1 MKHLITRL
9 LLVMMCVCAIPTA
22 GNAFTL
28 TIAGNANFMDSE
40 TAQSPTTPWNTDF
53 VTQTTSGNSSDFYFW
68 APGEFKLSQAG
79 STTDWDTFNNS
90 VFQITATNSEPNW
103 TNKSSSNVGASPSNP
118 KFIHLHVEANKDKVE
133 IQDEPF
139 AGHEGVWSTTPFEE
153 GETIYYFPNEK
164 FKSSDAIF
172 RAVFNDGTTVLCQT
186 DEYDPDYY
194 KFTIPKTG
202 LTAVKIERG
211 PADQSNWWGNFTA
224 ELKSKDK
231 GSNNCITMESDN
243 GDNWS
248 SAPSSWTNY
257 VPLTEYPTYA
267 YYFCSRSTES
277 EEWQLQTL
285 VPEYGKCSF
294 TRSDLSGKQF
304 AIRMD
309 VNEEQ
314 RYWLIPATDIDFT
327 TTKSYSLT
335 STATTNSCTFPS
347 EAPESDYTFVIE
359 FNGKKPSRL
368 RVNPT
373 AAAYNQTLF
382 VGIASSNRHQIQY
395 SNGEYKP
402 YKFYVNE
409 EDLKND
415 GEFGFRFYS
424 EPNGGVW
431 MGNEGKPN
439 PDGDGSD
446 EKDLVG
452 KEFGTDY
459 ELGADITTSGIK
471 RYFLKETGAYAI
483 NVTSYN
489 PETNTVVFSLSKLA
503 DDAIVAPE
511 LYIHKTGDTGRSRI
525 TSSKGKYE
533 PFTIENVS
541 AGTKFCFYSAAT
553 DGNRMGPVYTADLN
567 VDTEG
572 TLPYTTIGAD
582 RDFKLAEAGT
592 YIINVSEYLADDNNV
607 TFTVTKEPGSSVP
620 VPNTLY
626 LRNSRNGD
634 GALIPMTRQDGA
646 GDNDRNTC
654 KFFAEVDYNASEDF
668 AFHFIEREGT
678 NWSDR
683 GIVCYPGGTG
693 NTSIS
698 ANTPV
703 KINNVGTL
711 SDEPNSAWTY
721 KSTEG
726 GKITVSVYFKKNGY
740 ATVEVVGNSDKNY
753 YFIGDMNN
761 WFSNEFDGDL
771 GGKDKNGETIARG
784 INATRWEADKD
795 NWKLEYVGDGW
806 YRFDSFPGNLLSG
819 HFQIVSNGSW
829 ELKDGNEIYSHVI
842 YINPEDVKANKMSDY
857 RAFKMN
863 RITREDI
870 TKGREYRVRK
880 RSADVSGG
888 SNLGTQ
894 CNAVEGAVFWFNP
907 GNDTEAPRIRIT
919 GTPKDYFIFYNMED
933 AKVNPDMK
941 SETEYWVR
949 AAINSGKPN
958 TNNYFLAGIEYG
970 DYTLPFYDINGNTG
984 AHMNVN
990 EGIDLAPYDLKNM
1003 TKRELNN
1010 LFFNNKDIVK
1020 SIMSEKRLPN
1030 GRDISVYD
1038 KVWIAK
1044 IPSGFEN
1051 PAGTEYNMTFNKAM
1065 TEADRNATRT
1075 LTTRHYYFFPQEK
1088 GLHVHVNIDE
1098 ITDYKDKVES
1108 AEVAY
1113 RLYKTDN
1120 QYNTI
1125 AILHGSDVTAEG
1137 HRDTKILH
1145 NVGSALPLTKDSEA
1159 TNGIGWYECKKHSIT
1174 WDAPENIQGEW
1185 RVNWIGDE
1193 ETGAR
1198 REVAYDDN
1206 SAFVQFRLTITMK
1219 EEQQPAS
1226 RAAEGDGKTMVFYL
1240 PERVDVANDDNHYWF
1255 ENSDLYAKLKAS
1267 DLPDGVLTGISE
1279 IVEDTDN
1286 GPAVYYNLQ
1295 GVRVDNPTAGN
1306 IYIKVTRK
1314 GSEKILF

>member
-1 MKHLITRL
+1 MI
-9 LLVMMCVCAIPTA
+9 CACAIPTA

-28 TIAGNANFMDSE
+28 TIAGKANFMDSE
-40 TAQSPTTPWNTDF
+40 TAQSPEDSWNENF
-53 VTQTTSGNSSDFYFW
+53 VSQTISGDSGDFYFW
-68 APGEFKLSQAG
+68 ATGNFKLSQANPAP
-79 STTDWDTFNNS
+79 TDWNTFNTND
-90 VFQITATNSEPNW
+90 VFQITENTINW
-103 TNKSSSNVGASPSNP
+103 DVHDVSNLGTGC
-118 KFIHLHVEANKDKVE
+118 KFIHLHIGTGGSNYVKV
-133 IQDEPF
+133 QDEPF

-194 KFTIPKTG
+194 KFTIPKSG

-211 PADQSNWWGNFTA
+211 PADQSNWWENFTA

-248 SAPSSWTNY
+248 SAPSSWTY
-257 VPLTEYPTYA
+257 YEPLTEPATYA

-277 EEWQLQTL
+277 KEWQLQTL

-309 VNEEQ
+309 VNEVQ

-335 STATTNSCTFPS
+335 STAATNSCTFPS

-402 YKFYVNE
+402 YKFYVNQ
-409 EDLKND
+409 EDLDND

-431 MGNEGKPN
+431 MGNDEFGK
-439 PDGDGSD
+439 
-446 EKDLVG
+446 V
-452 KEFGTDY
+452 FGTDFNFDT
-459 ELGADITTSGIK
+459 EITTSGIK

-483 NVTSYN
+483 NVKSYV
-489 PETNTVVFSLSKLA
+489 PETNKVEFSLSKLE
-503 DDAIVAPE
+503 DGAIVAPE
-511 LYIHKTGDTGRSRI
+511 LYIKTGDNGRTRI
-525 TSSKGKYE
+525 VSSQGKYK
-533 PFTIENVS
+533 PFKIENVS

-553 DGNRMGPVYTADLN
+553 DGNRMGPVYTADIN

-592 YIINVSEYLADDNNV
+592 YIINVSEYLANEGKV

-620 VPNTLY
+620 VPDTLY
-626 LRNSRNGD
+626 LRNSKNGD
-634 GALIPMTRQDGA
+634 DALIAMTRQDGA

-654 KFFAEVDYNASEDF
+654 KFFAEVNYNANEDF
-668 AFHFIEREGT
+668 AFHFIEKEGT

-703 KINNVGTL
+703 KINNVGPC
-711 SDEPNSAWTY
+711 DNDPGSAWSY
-721 KSTEG
+721 NSTES
-726 GKITVSVYFKKNGY
+726 GKITVMVYFKKNGT

-771 GGKDKNGETIARG
+771 GGTDKNGETIARG

-941 SETEYWVR
+941 KSPRNGTETIEYWVR

-990 EGIDLAPYDLKNM
+990 EGIDLAPYDLKSM
-1003 TKRELNN
+1003 TERELNN
-1010 LFFNNKDIVK
+1010 LFFSNKDIVN
-1020 SIMSEKRLPN
+1020 SILNEGRLPN
-1030 GRDISVYD
+1030 GRDIKVYD

-1044 IPSGFEN
+1044 VPSGFEN
-1051 PAGTEYNMTFNKAM
+1051 PAGTKYNMTFNKAM
-1065 TEADRNATRT
+1065 TEADRKATRT
-1075 LTTRHYYFFPQEK
+1075 LTTRHYYFFPQQA

-1098 ITDYKDKVES
+1098 ITAYKDKVES

-1113 RLYKTDN
+1113 RLYKADN

-1137 HRDTKILH
+1137 HRDTEILH
-1145 NVGSALPLTKDSEA
+1145 KVGSALPRTKDSEA
-1159 TNGIGWYECKKHSIT
+1159 TNKIGWYECTEHSIT
-1174 WDAPENIQGEW
+1174 WDAPSDIEGDW
-1185 RVNWIGDE
+1185 RVSWIGDE
-1193 ETGAR
+1193 KTGAR

-1226 RAAEGDGKTMVFYL
+1226 RAAEGDGETMVFYL

-1295 GVRVDNPTAGN
+1295 GVRVDNPAAGN

>member
-1 MKHLITRL
+1 MI
-9 LLVMMCVCAIPTA
+9 CACAIPTA

-28 TIAGNANFMDSE
+28 TIAGNANFMDSK
-40 TAQSPTTPWNTDF
+40 TAQSPEDSWSLNF
-53 VTQTTSGNSSDFYFW
+53 VSQTISGDTGDFYFW
-68 APGEFKLSQAG
+68 ATGNFKLSQADPAPT
-79 STTDWDTFNNS
+79 SWETFNTDK
-90 VFQITATNSEPNW
+90 VFQITESLINW
-103 TNKSSSNVGASPSNP
+103 NGRDVSNLGTGR
-118 KFIHLHVEANKDKVE
+118 KFIHLHIGPNDSNYVKV
-133 IQDEPF
+133 QDEPF
-139 AGHEGVWSTTPFEE
+139 EGHEGAWSTTPFEE

-194 KFTIPKTG
+194 KFTIPKSG

-257 VPLTEYPTYA
+257 EPLTEYPTYA

-277 EEWQLQTL
+277 EKWQLQTL

-309 VNEEQ
+309 VNGVQ
-314 RYWLIPATDIDFT
+314 RYWLIPATAIDFT

-347 EAPESDYTFVIE
+347 EAPKSDYTFVIE

-395 SNGEYKP
+395 NENTKTYED
-402 YKFYVNE
+402 YKFYVNK
-409 EDLKND
+409 EDLDND
-415 GEFGFRFYS
+415 GKFGFRFYS

-431 MGNEGKPN
+431 MGNNELGK
-439 PDGDGSD
+439 
-446 EKDLVG
+446 V
-452 KEFGTDY
+452 FGTDPDSDFKFDT
-459 ELGADITTSGIK
+459 EITTSGIK

-483 NVTSYN
+483 NVKSYV
-489 PETNTVVFSLSKLA
+489 PETNKVEFSLSKLE
-503 DDAIVAPE
+503 DGAIVAPE
-511 LYIHKTGDTGRSRI
+511 LYIKTGDTGRSRI
-525 TSSKGKYE
+525 VSSQGKYE

-553 DGNRMGPVYTADLN
+553 DGNSMGPVYTADLN

-582 RDFKLAEAGT
+582 RNFKLAEAGT
-592 YIINVSEYLADDNNV
+592 YIINVSEYLAADNKV
-607 TFTVTKEPGSSVP
+607 TFTVTKKADPSFTVP
-620 VPNTLY
+620 TTLY
-626 LRNSRNGD
+626 LRNIKDLNGTPI
-634 GALIPMTRQDGA
+634 AMTRQDGA

-668 AFHFIEREGT
+668 QFNFIEKNES
-678 NWSDR
+678 NWPDR
-683 GIVCYPGGTG
+683 GIVCYPST
-693 NTSIS
+693 NELSVS
-698 ANTPV
+698 ANTPAR
-703 KINNVGTL
+703 IDNVGTCT
-711 SDEPNSAWTY
+711 DNPDKAWSY
-721 KSTEG
+721 NSTEG

-857 RAFKMN
+857 RAFEMN
-863 RITREDI
+863 PITREDI

-941 SETEYWVR
+941 KSPKNGTETIEYWVR

-990 EGIDLAPYDLKNM
+990 EGIDLAPYDLKSM
-1003 TKRELNN
+1003 TERELNN
-1010 LFFNNKDIVK
+1010 LFFSNKDIVN
-1020 SIMSEKRLPN
+1020 SILNEGRLPN
-1030 GRDISVYD
+1030 GRDIRVYD

-1044 IPSGFEN
+1044 VPSGFEN
-1051 PAGTEYNMTFNKAM
+1051 PAGTKYNMTFNKAM
-1065 TEADRNATRT
+1065 TDADRKATRT
-1075 LTTRHYYFFPQEK
+1075 LTTRHYYFFPQQK

-1098 ITDYKDKVES
+1098 ILAGDKVES

-1137 HRDTKILH
+1137 HRDTEILH
-1145 NVGSALPLTKDSEA
+1145 RVGSALPRTKDSEA
-1159 TNGIGWYECKKHSIT
+1159 TNKIGWYECNKP
-1174 WDAPENIQGEW
+1174 WNAPDIEGNW
-1185 RVNWIGDE
+1185 LVNWIGDE
-1193 ETGAR
+1193 ATGAR

-1206 SAFVQFRLTITMK
+1206 SAFVQFRLTIKIK

-1295 GVRVDNPTAGN
+1295 GVRVDNPAAGN

>member
-1 MKHLITRL
+1 
-9 LLVMMCVCAIPTA
+9 MMCVCAIPTA

-28 TIAGNANFMDSE
+28 TIAGNANFMDSK
-40 TAQSPTTPWNTDF
+40 TAQSSTFTLPG
-53 VTQTTSGNSSDFYFW
+53 VSQTTSGNSSDFYFW
-68 APGEFKLSQAG
+68 ATGEFKLSQAG
-79 STTDWDTFNNS
+79 STTDWETFNNS
-90 VFQITATNSEPNW
+90 ALQITATTLTW
-103 TNKSSSNVGASPSNP
+103 GKSDVNSNVGGSSSSP
-118 KFIHLHVEANKDKVE
+118 KFIHLHIELNKDKVE
-133 IQDEPF
+133 VQDEPF
-139 AGHEGVWSTTPFEE
+139 AGHEGVWASAFEN
-153 GETIYYFPNEK
+153 GETIYYFPNEN

-172 RAVFNDGTTVLCQT
+172 RAVFNDGTTVLCHNY
-186 DEYDPDYY
+186 EFDPDYY
-194 KFTIPKTG
+194 TFTVPKEG

-211 PADQSNWWGNFTA
+211 KADQSNWWGNFTA

-231 GSNNCITMESDN
+231 GSNNCITMESNN
-243 GDNWS
+243 GNNWE
-248 SAPSSWTNY
+248 SAPSSWTY
-257 VPLTEYPTYA
+257 YEPLTEPATYT
-267 YYFCSRSTES
+267 YYFCSRSSDS

-285 VPEYGKCSF
+285 MPEYGKCSF

-304 AIRMD
+304 AIRVD
-309 VNEEQ
+309 VNGEQ
-314 RYWLIPATDIDFT
+314 RYWFIPATDIEFT

-335 STATTNSCTFPS
+335 SAATNDSRTFPS
-347 EAPESDYTFVIE
+347 DAPASEYTFVIE
-359 FNGKKPSRL
+359 FKDNKPSRL
-368 RVNPT
+368 RVNPP
-373 AAAYNQTLF
+373 AAAYNKTLF

-395 SNGEYKP
+395 SNGAYTP
-402 YKFYVNE
+402 YKFYVNQ
-409 EDLKND
+409 EDLDND

-431 MGNEGKPN
+431 MGH
-439 PDGDGSD
+439 
-446 EKDLVG
+446 
-452 KEFGTDY
+452 KEFGKVFGTEPGLDFDA
-459 ELGADITTSGIK
+459 EITTSGIK
-471 RYFLKETGAYAI
+471 RYFLKDTGAYAI
-483 NVTSYN
+483 NVKSYE

-511 LYIHKTGDTGRSRI
+511 LYIHKTGDTGRTRI
-525 TSSKGKYE
+525 ESSEGKYK
-533 PFTIENVS
+533 PFKIENVS

-553 DGNRMGPVYTADLN
+553 GGNSMGPVYTADLN

-582 RDFKLAEAGT
+582 RNFKLAEAGT
-592 YIINVSEYLADDNNV
+592 YTINVSEYLAADNKV
-607 TFTVTKEPGSSVP
+607 TFTVTKEANPSFTVP
-620 VPNTLY
+620 TTLY
-626 LRNSRNGD
+626 LRNIKDLNGTPI
-634 GALIPMTRQDGA
+634 AMTRQDGA

-668 AFHFIEREGT
+668 AFHFIEKEGT

-711 SDEPNSAWTY
+711 TDEPNSAWTY

-761 WFSNEFDGDL
+761 WFSNEFDGKL
-771 GGKDKNGETIARG
+771 GDTDKNGETIAQG
-784 INATRWEADKD
+784 INATRWNADKD
-795 NWKLEYVGDGW
+795 NWKFEYMGDGW

-819 HFQIVSNGSW
+819 HFQIVRYGSW
-829 ELKDGNEIYSHVI
+829 ELTYDNKPNEIYSHVI

-894 CNAVEGAVFWFNP
+894 CNAVENAEFWFNP

-919 GTPKDYFIFYNMED
+919 GKPKDYFIFYNMEK
-933 AKVNPDMK
+933 AKVNPNMK

-1003 TKRELNN
+1003 TERELNN
-1010 LFFNNKDIVK
+1010 LFFNNEDIVK

-1051 PAGTEYNMTFNKAM
+1051 PAGTKYNMTFNKAM

-1098 ITDYKDKVES
+1098 ITAGDKVES
-1108 AEVAY
+1108 AKVDY

-1120 QYNTI
+1120 YYNTI
-1125 AILHGSDVTAEG
+1125 AIHHGSDEERARWTE
-1137 HRDTKILH
+1137 TLH
-1145 NVGSALPLTKDSEA
+1145 TVGSALPLTKDSEA
-1159 TNGIGWYECKKHSIT
+1159 TNGIGWYECTAHAKSE
-1174 WDAPENIQGEW
+1174 WDAPSSITGDNW
-1185 RVNWIGDE
+1185 YVSWIGDKG
-1193 ETGAR
+1193 TGAR

-1206 SAFVQFRLTITMK
+1206 SAFVQFRLTIKMK
-1219 EEQQPAS
+1219 QPVS
-1226 RAAEGDGKTMVFYL
+1226 RAAEGEGETQVYYL
-1240 PERVDVANDDNHYWF
+1240 PERVDVANDANHYWF
-1255 ENSDLYAKLKAS
+1255 ENSDLYVKLKAS

-1279 IVEDTDN
+1279 IVDDTDN

>member
-9 LLVMMCVCAIPTA
+9 LLVMICACAIPTA

-28 TIAGNANFMDSE
+28 TIAGNANFMDSK

-53 VTQTTSGNSSDFYFW
+53 VTQTISGDTGDFYFW
-68 APGEFKLSQAG
+68 ATGNFKLSQANPAP
-79 STTDWDTFNNS
+79 TDWNTFNTND
-90 VFQITATNSEPNW
+90 VFQITETKIYWNGRDV
-103 TNKSSSNVGASPSNP
+103 SNLGTGR
-118 KFIHLHVEANKDKVE
+118 KFIHLHIGPNDSNYVKV
-133 IQDEPF
+133 QDEPF
-139 AGHEGVWSTTPFEE
+139 EGHEGAWSTTPFKE
-153 GETIYYFPNEK
+153 GETIYYFPNEN

-194 KFTIPKTG
+194 KFTIPKSG

-231 GSNNCITMESDN
+231 GSNNCITMKSDN
-243 GDNWS
+243 GDNWK
-248 SAPSSWTNY
+248 SAPSSWTY
-257 VPLTEYPTYA
+257 YEPLTEHATYT

-294 TRSDLSGKQF
+294 TLSDLSGKQF

-309 VNEEQ
+309 VNGVQ
-314 RYWLIPATDIDFT
+314 RYWLIPATAIDFT

-347 EAPESDYTFVIE
+347 EAPKSDYTFVIE

-395 SNGEYKP
+395 NEDTKTYED
-402 YKFYVNE
+402 YKFYVNK
-409 EDLKND
+409 EDLDND
-415 GEFGFRFYS
+415 GKFGFRFYS

-431 MGNEGKPN
+431 MGNNELGK
-439 PDGDGSD
+439 
-446 EKDLVG
+446 V
-452 KEFGTDY
+452 FGTDFNFDT
-459 ELGADITTSGIK
+459 EITTSGIK

-483 NVTSYN
+483 NVKSYE

-503 DDAIVAPE
+503 DDAFVTPE
-511 LYIHKTGDTGRSRI
+511 LYIHKTGDTGRTRI
-525 TSSKGKYE
+525 ESSEGKYK
-533 PFTIENVS
+533 PFKIENVI

-582 RDFKLAEAGT
+582 RNFKLAEAGT
-592 YIINVSEYLADDNNV
+592 YIINVSEYLADDNKV

-620 VPNTLY
+620 VPKTLY

-634 GALIPMTRQDGA
+634 GAPIAMTRQDGA

-654 KFFAEVDYNASEDF
+654 KFFAEVDYNANEDF
-668 AFHFIEREGT
+668 QFNFIEKNES
-678 NWSDR
+678 NWPDR
-683 GIVCYPGGTG
+683 GIVCYPSA
-693 NTSIS
+693 NELSVS
-698 ANTPV
+698 ANTPAR
-703 KINNVGTL
+703 IDNVGTCT
-711 SDEPNSAWTY
+711 DNPDKAWSY
-721 KSTEG
+721 NSTEG

-771 GGKDKNGETIARG
+771 GGTDKNGETIARG

-894 CNAVEGAVFWFNP
+894 CNAVENAVFWFNP

-919 GTPKDYFIFYNMED
+919 GTPKDYFIFYNMAGENVE
-933 AKVNPDMK
+933 VNPDMK

-1003 TKRELNN
+1003 TERELNN
-1010 LFFNNKDIVK
+1010 LFFNNSDIVN
-1020 SIMSEKRLPN
+1020 SILNEDKLPN

-1051 PAGTEYNMTFNKAM
+1051 PAGTKYNMTFNKAM
-1065 TEADRNATRT
+1065 TDADRKATRT
-1075 LTTRHYYFFPQEK
+1075 LTTRHYYFFPQQA

-1098 ITDYKDKVES
+1098 ILAGDKVES

-1137 HRDTKILH
+1137 HRKTEILH
-1145 NVGSALPLTKDSEA
+1145 KVGSALPLTKDSEA
-1159 TNGIGWYECKKHSIT
+1159 TNGIGWYECEEHSIT
-1174 WDAPENIQGEW
+1174 WDAPSNIEGNW
-1185 RVNWIGDE
+1185 RVSWIGDE
-1193 ETGAR
+1193 TTGAR

-1295 GVRVDNPTAGN
+1295 GVRVDNPAAGN

>member
-1 MKHLITRL
+1 MI
-9 LLVMMCVCAIPTA
+9 CACAIPTA

-28 TIAGNANFMDSE
+28 TIAGNANFMNSK
-40 TAQSPTTPWNTDF
+40 TVQSSTFTLPG
-53 VTQTTSGNSSDFYFW
+53 VSQTTSGNSSDFYFW
-68 APGEFKLSQAG
+68 ATGEFKLSQADPAP
-79 STTDWDTFNNS
+79 TDWETFNTDK
-90 VFQITATNSEPNW
+90 VFQITESTINW
-103 TNKSSSNVGASPSNP
+103 NVHDVSNLGTGC
-118 KFIHLHVEANKDKVE
+118 KFIHLHIGTGGSNYVKV
-133 IQDEPF
+133 QDEPF

-172 RAVFNDGTTVLCQT
+172 RAVFNDETTVLCQT

-194 KFTIPKTG
+194 KFTIPKSG

-224 ELKSKDK
+224 ELKSNDK

-243 GDNWS
+243 GSNWS
-248 SAPSSWTNY
+248 SAPSSWTY
-257 VPLTEYPTYA
+257 YEPLTEPATYT
-267 YYFCSRSTES
+267 YYFCSRSSDS

-285 VPEYGKCSF
+285 MPEYGKCSF

-304 AIRMD
+304 AIRVD
-309 VNEEQ
+309 VNGVQ
-314 RYWLIPATDIDFT
+314 RYWLIPATAIDFT

-335 STATTNSCTFPS
+335 STATTNSCIFPS

-402 YKFYVNE
+402 YKFYVNQ
-409 EDLKND
+409 EDLDND

-431 MGNEGKPN
+431 MGNNEFGK
-439 PDGDGSD
+439 
-446 EKDLVG
+446 V
-452 KEFGTDY
+452 FGTDFKFDT
-459 ELGADITTSGIK
+459 EITTSGIK

-483 NVTSYN
+483 NVKSYV
-489 PETNTVVFSLSKLA
+489 PETNKVEFSLSKLE
-503 DDAIVAPE
+503 DGAIVAPE
-511 LYIHKTGDTGRSRI
+511 LYIKTGDNGRTRI
-525 TSSKGKYE
+525 VSSQGKYK
-533 PFTIENVS
+533 PFKIENVS
-541 AGTKFCFYSAAT
+541 AGTKFCFYSAET

-592 YIINVSEYLADDNNV
+592 YIINVSEYLANEGKV

-626 LRNSRNGD
+626 LRNIKDLNGTPI
-634 GALIPMTRQDGA
+634 AMTRQDGA

-668 AFHFIEREGT
+668 AFHFIEKEGT

-693 NTSIS
+693 NTPIS

-703 KINNVGTL
+703 KINNVSSCDNDPGSAWSYN
-711 SDEPNSAWTY
+711 SDES
-721 KSTEG
+721 
-726 GKITVSVYFKKNGY
+726 GKITVMVYFKKNGT

-771 GGKDKNGETIARG
+771 GGTDKNGETIARG

-829 ELKDGNEIYSHVI
+829 ELTYDNKPNEIYSHVI

-894 CNAVEGAVFWFNP
+894 CNAVENAEFWFNP
-907 GNDTEAPRIRIT
+907 GNDTEAPRIRIK

-941 SETEYWVR
+941 KSPKNGTETIEYWVR

-990 EGIDLAPYDLKNM
+990 EGIDLAPYDLKSM
-1003 TKRELNN
+1003 TERELNN
-1010 LFFNNKDIVK
+1010 LFFSNKDIVN
-1020 SIMSEKRLPN
+1020 SILNEGRLPN

-1051 PAGTEYNMTFNKAM
+1051 PAGTKYNMTFNKAM
-1065 TEADRNATRT
+1065 TDADRKATRT
-1075 LTTRHYYFFPQEK
+1075 LTTRHYYFFPQQA
-1088 GLHVHVNIDE
+1088 GHHVHVNIDE
-1098 ITDYKDKVES
+1098 ILAGDKVES
-1108 AEVAY
+1108 AKVDY

-1137 HRDTKILH
+1137 HRDTEILH
-1145 NVGSALPLTKDSEA
+1145 KVGSALPRTMDSEA
-1159 TNGIGWYECKKHSIT
+1159 TNGIGWYECYKP
-1174 WDAPENIQGEW
+1174 WNAPDIEGNW
-1185 RVNWIGDE
+1185 LVNWIGDE
-1193 ETGAR
+1193 ATGAR

-1206 SAFVQFRLTITMK
+1206 SAFVQFRLTIKMK

-1226 RAAEGDGKTMVFYL
+1226 RAAEGDGETMVFYL

-1295 GVRVDNPTAGN
+1295 GVRVDNPAAGN

>member
-9 LLVMMCVCAIPTA
+9 LLVMICACAIPTA

-28 TIAGNANFMDSE
+28 TIAGKANFMDSE
-40 TAQSPTTPWNTDF
+40 TVQSPEDSWKTNF
-53 VTQTTSGNSSDFYFW
+53 VSQTISGDTGDFYFW
-68 APGEFKLSQAG
+68 ATGNFKLSQANPAP
-79 STTDWDTFNNS
+79 TDWNTFNTND
-90 VFQITATNSEPNW
+90 VFQITESSINW
-103 TNKSSSNVGASPSNP
+103 NGRDVSNLGTGR
-118 KFIHLHVEANKDKVE
+118 KFIHLHIGPNDSNYVKV
-133 IQDEPF
+133 QDEPF
-139 AGHEGVWSTTPFEE
+139 EGHEGVWSTTPFEE
-153 GETIYYFPNEK
+153 GETIYYFPNEN

-172 RAVFNDGTTVLCQT
+172 RAVFNDGTTVLCHNY
-186 DEYDPDYY
+186 EFDPDYY
-194 KFTIPKTG
+194 TFTVPKEG
-202 LTAVKIERG
+202 LTAVKIQRG
-211 PADQSNWWGNFTA
+211 KADQSDWWDNFTA

-231 GSNNCITMESDN
+231 GSNNCITMESNN
-243 GDNWS
+243 GNWE
-248 SAPSSWTNY
+248 SAPSSWTY
-257 VPLTEYPTYA
+257 YEPLTKPATYT
-267 YYFCSRSTES
+267 YYFCSRSSDS
-277 EEWQLQTL
+277 EEWQLQPL
-285 VPEYGKCSF
+285 MPEYGKCSF

-304 AIRMD
+304 AIRVD
-309 VNEEQ
+309 VNDKQ
-314 RYWLIPATDIDFT
+314 RYWLIPATAIDFT

-335 STATTNSCTFPS
+335 STATTNSFTFPS

-395 SNGEYKP
+395 NEDTKTYKD
-402 YKFYVNE
+402 YKFYVNK
-409 EDLKND
+409 EDLDND
-415 GEFGFRFYS
+415 GKFGFRFYS

-431 MGNEGKPN
+431 MGNNEIGK
-439 PDGDGSD
+439 
-446 EKDLVG
+446 V
-452 KEFGTDY
+452 FGTDINFDT
-459 ELGADITTSGIK
+459 EITTSGIK

-483 NVTSYN
+483 NVKSYV
-489 PETNTVVFSLSKLA
+489 PEKGKVVFTLTKL
-503 DDAIVAPE
+503 DTDVVLPK
-511 LYIHKTGDTGRSRI
+511 LYIGGTWNNGLVNETEKLQI
-525 TSSKGKYE
+525 PSSHGKYQ
-533 PFTIENVS
+533 PVTITVEDNC
-541 AGTKFCFYSAAT
+541 AFRFYSEKT
-553 DGNRMGPVYTADLN
+553 NGNWMGPVYTNGIN
-567 VDTEG
+567 VDAEG
-572 TLPYTTIGAD
+572 TLPYTTVGNGNT
-582 RDFKLAEAGT
+582 FKLAEAGT
-592 YIINVSEYLADDNNV
+592 YTIKVSEYLADNNKV
-607 TFTVTKEPGSSVP
+607 TFTVTKEADPSFTVP
-620 VPNTLY
+620 TTLY

-634 GALIPMTRQDGA
+634 GAPIAMTRQDGA

-654 KFFAEVDYNASEDF
+654 KFFAEVDYNANEDF
-668 AFHFIEREGT
+668 QFNFIEKNES
-678 NWSDR
+678 NWPDR
-683 GIVCYPGGTG
+683 GIVCYPST
-693 NTSIS
+693 NELSVS
-698 ANTPV
+698 ANTPAR
-703 KINNVGTL
+703 IDNVGTCT
-711 SDEPNSAWTY
+711 DNPDKAWTY

-857 RAFKMN
+857 RAFEMN

-1003 TKRELNN
+1003 TERELNN
-1010 LFFNNKDIVK
+1010 LFFNNSDIVN
-1020 SIMSEKRLPN
+1020 SILNEDKLPN

-1051 PAGTEYNMTFNKAM
+1051 PAGTKYNMTFNKAM
-1065 TEADRNATRT
+1065 TDADRKATRT
-1075 LTTRHYYFFPQEK
+1075 LTTRHYYFFPQQA

-1098 ITDYKDKVES
+1098 ILAGDKVES

-1137 HRDTKILH
+1137 HRKTEILH
-1145 NVGSALPLTKDSEA
+1145 RVGSALPLTKDSEA
-1159 TNGIGWYECKKHSIT
+1159 TNGIGWYECKEHRIT
-1174 WDAPENIQGEW
+1174 CDAPSDIEGNW
-1185 RVNWIGDE
+1185 RVSWIGDE
-1193 ETGAR
+1193 TTGAR

-1206 SAFVQFRLTITMK
+1206 SAFVQFRLTIKMK
-1219 EEQQPAS
+1219 QPAS
-1226 RAAEGDGKTMVFYL
+1226 RAADGEGETQVYYL
-1240 PERVDVANDDNHYWF
+1240 PERVDVANDANHYWF
-1255 ENSDLYAKLKAS
+1255 ENSDLYVKLKAS

-1295 GVRVDNPTAGN
+1295 GVRVDNPAAGN

>member
-9 LLVMMCVCAIPTA
+9 LLVMICACAIPTA

-28 TIAGNANFMDSE
+28 TIAGKANFMNSE
-40 TAQSPTTPWNTDF
+40 TVQSPEDSWNTNF
-53 VTQTTSGNSSDFYFW
+53 VSQTISGDTGDFYFW
-68 APGEFKLSQAG
+68 ATGNFKLSQADPAPT
-79 STTDWDTFNNS
+79 SWETFNTDK
-90 VFQITATNSEPNW
+90 VFQITESSINW
-103 TNKSSSNVGASPSNP
+103 NGRDVSNLGTGR
-118 KFIHLHVEANKDKVE
+118 KFIHLHIGPNNSNYVKV
-133 IQDEPF
+133 QDEPF
-139 AGHEGVWSTTPFEE
+139 EGHEGAWSTTPFEE

-194 KFTIPKTG
+194 KFTIPKSG

-231 GSNNCITMESDN
+231 GSNNCITMDPDN
-243 GDNWS
+243 GNNWS

-309 VNEEQ
+309 VNGVQ
-314 RYWLIPATDIDFT
+314 RYWLIPATAIDFT

-347 EAPESDYTFVIE
+347 EAPKSDYTFVIE

-395 SNGEYKP
+395 NENTKTYED
-402 YKFYVNE
+402 YKFYVNK
-409 EDLKND
+409 EDLDND
-415 GEFGFRFYS
+415 GKFGFRFYS

-431 MGNEGKPN
+431 MGNNEFGK
-439 PDGDGSD
+439 
-446 EKDLVG
+446 V
-452 KEFGTDY
+452 FGTDINFDT
-459 ELGADITTSGIK
+459 EITTSGIK

-483 NVTSYN
+483 NVKSYV
-489 PETNTVVFSLSKLA
+489 PETNKVEFSLSKLA
-503 DDAIVAPE
+503 DDAFVTPE
-511 LYIHKTGDTGRSRI
+511 LYIHKTGDTGRTRI
-525 TSSKGKYE
+525 ESSEGKYK
-533 PFTIENVS
+533 PFKIENVI

-582 RDFKLAEAGT
+582 RNFKLAEAGT
-592 YIINVSEYLADDNNV
+592 YIINVSEYLADDNKV
-607 TFTVTKEPGSSVP
+607 TFTVTKEADPSFTVP
-620 VPNTLY
+620 TTLY
-626 LRNSRNGD
+626 LRNSRNWD
-634 GALIPMTRQDGA
+634 DTPIAMTRQDGA

-654 KFFAEVDYNASEDF
+654 KFFAEVDYNANEDF
-668 AFHFIEREGT
+668 QFNFIEKNES
-678 NWSDR
+678 NWPDR
-683 GIVCYPGGTG
+683 GIVCYPST
-693 NTSIS
+693 NELSVS
-698 ANTPV
+698 ANTPAR
-703 KINNVGTL
+703 IDNVGTCT
-711 SDEPNSAWTY
+711 DNPDKAWTY

-842 YINPEDVKANKMSDY
+842 YINTEDVKANKMSDY
-857 RAFKMN
+857 RAFEMN

-990 EGIDLAPYDLKNM
+990 EGIDLAPYDLEHM
-1003 TKRELNN
+1003 TERELNN
-1010 LFFNNKDIVK
+1010 LFFSNSDIVN
-1020 SIMSEKRLPN
+1020 SILSEKMLPN
-1030 GRDISVYD
+1030 GRSIKNC

-1051 PAGTEYNMTFNKAM
+1051 PAGTKYNMTFNKAM

-1098 ITDYKDKVES
+1098 IRDGDKVES
-1108 AEVAY
+1108 AKVDY

-1137 HRDTKILH
+1137 HRKTEILH
-1145 NVGSALPLTKDSEA
+1145 RVGSALPRTKDSEA
-1159 TNGIGWYECKKHSIT
+1159 TNKIGWYECNKP
-1174 WDAPENIQGEW
+1174 WNAPDIEGNW
-1185 RVNWIGDE
+1185 LVNWIGDE
-1193 ETGAR
+1193 ATGAR

-1295 GVRVDNPTAGN
+1295 GVRVDSPAAGN

>member
-9 LLVMMCVCAIPTA
+9 LLVMICACAIPTA

-28 TIAGNANFMDSE
+28 TIAGKANFMDSE
-40 TAQSPTTPWNTDF
+40 TVQSPEDSWKTNF
-53 VTQTTSGNSSDFYFW
+53 VSQTISGDTGDFYFW
-68 APGEFKLSQAG
+68 ATGNFKLSQADPAPT
-79 STTDWDTFNNS
+79 SWETFNTDK
-90 VFQITATNSEPNW
+90 VFQITESKIYWNGRDV
-103 TNKSSSNVGASPSNP
+103 SNLGTGR
-118 KFIHLHVEANKDKVE
+118 KFIHLHIGPNDSNYVKV
-133 IQDEPF
+133 QDEPF
-139 AGHEGVWSTTPFEE
+139 EGHEGAWSTTPFEE

-172 RAVFNDGTTVLCQT
+172 RAVFNDETTVLCQT

-194 KFTIPKTG
+194 KFTIPKSG
-202 LTAVKIERG
+202 LTAVKIQRG

-231 GSNNCITMESDN
+231 GSNNCITMDPDN
-243 GDNWS
+243 GNNWS

-304 AIRMD
+304 AIRVD
-309 VNEEQ
+309 VNDKQ
-314 RYWLIPATDIDFT
+314 RYWFIPATDIEFT

-335 STATTNSCTFPS
+335 SAATNDSRTFPS
-347 EAPESDYTFVIE
+347 DAPASEYTFVIE
-359 FNGKKPSRL
+359 FKDNKPSRL

-395 SNGEYKP
+395 NEDTKTYKD
-402 YKFYVNE
+402 YKFYVNK
-409 EDLKND
+409 EDLDND
-415 GEFGFRFYS
+415 GKFGFRFYS

-431 MGNEGKPN
+431 MGNNEFGK
-439 PDGDGSD
+439 
-446 EKDLVG
+446 V
-452 KEFGTDY
+452 FGTDFKFDT
-459 ELGADITTSGIK
+459 EITTSGIK

-483 NVTSYN
+483 NVKSYE
-489 PETNTVVFSLSKLA
+489 PEKGKVVFTLTKL
-503 DDAIVAPE
+503 DTDVVLPK
-511 LYIHKTGDTGRSRI
+511 LYIGGTWNNGLVNETEKLQI
-525 TSSKGKYE
+525 PSSHGKYQ
-533 PFTIENVS
+533 PVTITVEDNC
-541 AGTKFCFYSAAT
+541 AFRFYSEKT
-553 DGNRMGPVYTADLN
+553 NGNWMGPVYTDGIN
-567 VDTEG
+567 VDAEG
-572 TLPYTTIGAD
+572 TLPYTTVGNGNT
-582 RDFKLAEAGT
+582 FKLAEAGT
-592 YIINVSEYLADDNNV
+592 YTINVSEYLAADNKV
-607 TFTVTKEPGSSVP
+607 TFTVTKKANPSFTVP
-620 VPNTLY
+620 AYLY
-626 LRNSRNGD
+626 LRNIKDLND
-634 GALIPMTRQDGA
+634 TPIAMTRQDGA

-654 KFFAEVDYNASEDF
+654 KFFAEVDYNANEDF
-668 AFHFIEREGT
+668 QFNFIEKNES
-678 NWSDR
+678 NWPDR
-683 GIVCYPGGTG
+683 GIVCYPST
-693 NTSIS
+693 NELSVS
-698 ANTPV
+698 ANTPAR
-703 KINNVGTL
+703 IDNVGTCT
-711 SDEPNSAWTY
+711 DNPDKAWTY

-842 YINPEDVKANKMSDY
+842 YINTEDVKANKMSDY
-857 RAFKMN
+857 RAFEMN
-863 RITREDI
+863 PITREDI

-941 SETEYWVR
+941 SKTEYWVR

-1003 TKRELNN
+1003 TERELNN
-1010 LFFNNKDIVK
+1010 LFFNNSDIVN
-1020 SIMSEKRLPN
+1020 SILNEDKLPN

-1051 PAGTEYNMTFNKAM
+1051 PAGTKYNMTFNKAM
-1065 TEADRNATRT
+1065 TDADRKATRT
-1075 LTTRHYYFFPQEK
+1075 LTTRHYYFFPQQA

-1098 ITDYKDKVES
+1098 ILAGDKVES
-1108 AEVAY
+1108 AKVAY

-1137 HRDTKILH
+1137 HRKTEILH
-1145 NVGSALPLTKDSEA
+1145 KVGSALPLTKDSEA
-1159 TNGIGWYECKKHSIT
+1159 TNGIGWYECTKHNKSE
-1174 WDAPENIQGEW
+1174 WDAPSNIEDNWYVSWINGE
-1185 RVNWIGDE
+1185 G
-1193 ETGAR
+1193 R

-1295 GVRVDNPTAGN
+1295 GVRVDNPAAGN
-1306 IYIKVTRK
+1306 IYINVTRK

>member
-1 MKHLITRL
+1 MI
-9 LLVMMCVCAIPTA
+9 CACAIPTA

-28 TIAGNANFMDSE
+28 TIAGKANFMDSE
-40 TAQSPTTPWNTDF
+40 TVQSPADSWNPNF
-53 VTQTTSGNSSDFYFW
+53 VSQTISGDTGDFYFW
-68 APGEFKLSQAG
+68 ATGNFKLSQADPAPT
-79 STTDWDTFNNS
+79 SWETFNTDK
-90 VFQITATNSEPNW
+90 VFQITESSINW
-103 TNKSSSNVGASPSNP
+103 NGRDVSNLGTGR
-118 KFIHLHVEANKDKVE
+118 KFIHLHIGPNDSNYVKV
-133 IQDEPF
+133 QDEPF
-139 AGHEGVWSTTPFEE
+139 EGHEGAWSTTPFEE

-172 RAVFNDGTTVLCQT
+172 RAVFNGGTTVLCHNY
-186 DEYDPDYY
+186 EFDPDYY
-194 KFTIPKTG
+194 TFTVPKEG

-211 PADQSNWWGNFTA
+211 KADQSNWWGNFTA

-231 GSNNCITMESDN
+231 GSNNCITMDPDN
-243 GDNWS
+243 GNNWS

-309 VNEEQ
+309 VNGVQ
-314 RYWLIPATDIDFT
+314 RYWLIPATAIDFT

-347 EAPESDYTFVIE
+347 EAPKSDYTFVIE

-395 SNGEYKP
+395 NENTKTYED
-402 YKFYVNE
+402 YKFYVNK
-409 EDLKND
+409 EDLDND
-415 GEFGFRFYS
+415 GKFGFRFYS

-431 MGNEGKPN
+431 MGNNEFGK
-439 PDGDGSD
+439 
-446 EKDLVG
+446 V
-452 KEFGTDY
+452 FGTDINFDT
-459 ELGADITTSGIK
+459 EITTSGIK

-483 NVTSYN
+483 NVKSYV
-489 PETNTVVFSLSKLA
+489 PETNKVEFSLSKLE
-503 DDAIVAPE
+503 DGAIVAPE
-511 LYIHKTGDTGRSRI
+511 LYIKTGDTGRSRI
-525 TSSKGKYE
+525 VSSQGKYE

-553 DGNRMGPVYTADLN
+553 GGNSMGPVYTADLN

-582 RDFKLAEAGT
+582 RNFKLAEAGT
-592 YIINVSEYLADDNNV
+592 YTINVSEYLAADNKV
-607 TFTVTKEPGSSVP
+607 TFTVTKKANPSFTVP
-620 VPNTLY
+620 ATLY
-626 LRNSRNGD
+626 LRNIKDLNGTPI
-634 GALIPMTRQDGA
+634 AMTRQDGA

-678 NWSDR
+678 NWSER

-919 GTPKDYFIFYNMED
+919 GTPKDYFIFYNMEG
-933 AKVNPDMK
+933 AQVNPDKK

-990 EGIDLAPYDLKNM
+990 EGIDLAPYDLEHM
-1003 TKRELNN
+1003 TERELNN
-1010 LFFNNKDIVK
+1010 LFFSNSDIVN
-1020 SIMSEKRLPN
+1020 SILSKKMLPN
-1030 GRDISVYD
+1030 GRSIKNC

-1051 PAGTEYNMTFNKAM
+1051 PAGTKYNMTFNKAM

-1098 ITDYKDKVES
+1098 IRGDKIEDDVK
-1108 AEVAY
+1108 VAY

-1120 QYNTI
+1120 YYNTI
-1125 AILHGSDVTAEG
+1125 AIHHGSDEKRGRWTE
-1137 HRDTKILH
+1137 TLH
-1145 NVGSALPLTKDSEA
+1145 EVGSALPRTKDSEA
-1159 TNGIGWYECKKHSIT
+1159 TNGIGWYECTKHDKSEWEAPSTIT
-1174 WDAPENIQGEW
+1174 DQKWY
-1185 RVNWIGDE
+1185 VSWIDDE
-1193 ETGAR
+1193 GTGAR

-1206 SAFVQFRLTITMK
+1206 SAFVQFRLTIKMK
-1219 EEQQPAS
+1219 QPAS
-1226 RAAEGDGKTMVFYL
+1226 RAADGEGETQVYYL
-1240 PERVDVANDDNHYWF
+1240 PERVDVANDANHYWF
-1255 ENSDLYAKLKAS
+1255 ENNDLYVKLKAS

-1279 IVEDTDN
+1279 IVDDTDN